1 MSDPEFEHNAQSKL
15 THEEICQLPHLERIP
30 YVELIRV
37 RYPLWEKLYNKL
49 QRCHQRKAIAADPQC
64 MLLVGLS
71 GAGKTTLAASYAR
84 KYPAILTETVT
95 LRPVVMATTPAIA
108 SVNNLI
114 MVLLEALGD
123 PGATKGTIGAK
134 ERRLVKFFK
143 ETCIVELLILDE
155 LQHFVD
161 RDNQRILYNA
171 SNWLKAFVKETRVS
185 SLFIG
190 LQDDAEEIV
199 DSNAQLARLF
209 GDPYVLTPF
218 EWDETRPDDTKE
230 VFRDFLREIEK
241 LLPLKEPSHLA
252 QYDTALRCFAA
263 SGGIVSYQMKL
274 VRAATT
280 LALERRRERLDLDLL
295 SEAFKEEL
303 APQRRGIPDPFK
315 GALPNLE
322 EIKKNQAKLR
332 EQEKRNRRG
341 ANRRSRPRN
350 PDDPPQER
358 LKDIL

>member
-1 MSDPEFEHNAQSKL
+1 VNDPDFEHYAQTKL
-15 THEEICQLPHLERIP
+15 THEDICKLPHLERIP
-30 YVELIRV
+30 YVEYIRV
-37 RYPLWEKLYNKL
+37 RYPLWEKIYSKL
-49 QRCHQRKAIAADPQC
+49 ERCHKRKAFAAEPQC
-64 MLLVGLS
+64 MFLVGPT

-84 KYPAILTETVT
+84 KYPAIFTETVT
-95 LRPVVMATTPAIA
+95 LRPVVMATTPAVA

-134 ERRLVKFFK
+134 ERRLVRFFK
-143 ETCIVELLILDE
+143 ELCKVDLLILDE
-155 LQHFVD
+155 LQHFFD
-161 RDNQRILYNA
+161 RDNQKLLYNA
-171 SNWLKAFVKETRVS
+171 SNWLKTFVKETRVS

-190 LQDDAEEIV
+190 LQDDAEEV
-199 DSNAQLARLF
+199 VNSNSQLARLF
-209 GDPYVLTPF
+209 GDPYVLAPF
-218 EWDETRPDDTKE
+218 EWDETRPENTKE
-230 VFRDFLREIEK
+230 VYRDFLREIEK

-252 QYDTALRCFAA
+252 QYDTALRCFVA

-280 LALERRRERLDLDLL
+280 LALERRRECLDLNLL

-303 APQRRGIPDPFK
+303 APQRRGIPDPFI
-315 GALPNLE
+315 GGLPNLE
-322 EIKKNQAKLR
+322 EIKKKQAKLR

-341 ANRRSRPRN
+341 TNRRSRPRN